1 MPNVIVEIGGRE
13 FEVACQPGEEHY
25 LKSAAGIL
33 NVEASAISAQM
44 GRVPEQRMLLM
55 AGLMLADKSAGVD
68 EQLRY
73 KDEQIAKLEQE
84 VKDLKMRPTP
94 EPERVEVPVIPDD
107 LMENMAEL
115 AARAES
121 LAMEAEEKAGA

>member
-1 MPNVIVEIGGRE
+1 MPNVVIEIGGRE

-25 LKSAAGIL
+25 LRSAAALL
-33 NVEASAISAQM
+33 NVEATAISSQM

-55 AGLMLADKSAGVD
+55 AGLMLADKSAGVE

-73 KDEQIAKLEQE
+73 KDEQIARLEQE
-84 VKDLKMRPTP
+84 LNELKLRPAP
-94 EPERVEVPVIPDD
+94 APERIEVPVIPED

-121 LAMEAEEKAGA
+121 LAMEAEEKASA